1 MKIYSRYSDKNLT
14 RETHYL
20 MDYLT
25 LRMVNHES
33 LKRFNWLNILIES

>member
-25 LRMVNHES
+25 LRE
-33 LKRFNWLNILIES
+33 WLIMKASNALIGSISS